1 MKRTLVWISLGACAT
16 LIPSLCAAGELAVAH
31 AMPTADRS
39 YAFDSFDRPPDN
51 PAAPTQRSGFPETD
65 SPVRHPAPAEEEQGP
80 SVEFDGGTTAEPC
93 DTNPAQAATDES
105 AFVVP
110 TWSGVFWIMPPGGMT
125 RFLIPQR
132 MPINPEESVAPMG
145 S

>member
-1 MKRTLVWISLGACAT
+1 MKRTFVWISLVACAT
-16 LIPSLCAAGELAVAH
+16 LTPSLCAAGERAVAH
-31 AMPTADRS
+31 AMSTAERS
-39 YAFDSFDRPPDN
+39 YAFDSFNRPPDG
-51 PAAPTQRSGFPETD
+51 PAAPTQRPQFPAND
-65 SPVRHPAPAEEEQGP
+65 SPGRHAAPAEKKQGP
-80 SVEFDGGTTAEPC
+80 PVEIDDGTTAEAC
-93 DTNPAQAATDES
+93 DTNPAQAAMDES

-132 MPINPEESVAPMG
+132 MPIDPEVSVAPTG